1 MQGNRVPLLSGHKR
15 GRRPVAPLRPGT
27 SRHPHTAG
35 AGQTAPRSGA
45 HPLMLC
51 VRRANKK
58 PGSFGRSPA
67 ALSGS
72 TQIGLCQNEI
82 VFWVVE
88 KRWVNYRAVL
98 PESPLAGKK
107 RFPPQHRRNSV
118 KNAVFCPPRFPA
130 APKTP
135 FLARFGFPERRKRR
149 FWHDFISGR
158 GPDGGFGTISFP
170 GGLQTAF
177 AAHLDFQ
184 QR

>member
-72 TQIGLCQNEI
+72 TQIGLCQRLST
-82 VFWVVE
+82 WVVK
-88 KRWVNYRAVL
+88 KRRVNYREVL

-107 RFPPQHRRNSV
+107 PFPSKLCRDSV
-118 KNAVFCPPRFPA
+118 KNAVFCPPGFPA
-130 APKTP
+130 VPKTA
-135 FLARFGFPERRKRR
+135 FLARFGFRETLRRR

-158 GPDGGFGTISFP
+158 GPDGVFGTIRFP